1 MAGTTSA
8 ERVSGKIWVAF
19 SSVNIGQSL
28 LLRSLTEPRIRPTE
42 PNLNML

>member
-19 SSVNIGQSL
+19 SSVNIGWSL
-28 LLRSLTEPRIRPTE
+28 LLRSLTEPRIGQVQSI
-42 PNLNML
+42 LNML